1 MERGSLCQI
10 YSQIDF
16 TWTNL
21 ASVWQALLCTH
32 AWAFVVKVG
41 IPWMFTEWI
50 KGLMGYEAKSFVWMQ
65 RSVKRK
71 NIPTLGNLP
80 TPAHH
85 VTGLWAL
92 LTGATE
98 WVLSQAQ
105 LWTGQHWKHTH
116 VDMHHTN
123 GDPSI
128 PLSASCT
135 HTARGQ
141 AQAPELWGS
150 LLLQG
155 DISLSSSYHY
165 PVRRGA
171 RARVIGTDIQMAH
184 GLFSVPRLHANVCL
198 REWKGS
204 GQLSWSQIH

>member
-1 MERGSLCQI
+1 MEQGSLCQI

-16 TWTNL
+16 TRTNL
-21 ASVWQALLCTH
+21 ASACQALLCTH

-50 KGLMGYEAKSFVWMQ
+50 KGLMGYEAKSFVWMR

-98 WVLSQAQ
+98 WVLAQAQ

-116 VDMHHTN
+116 VHMHHTN
-123 GDPSI
+123 GGSI
-128 PLSASCT
+128 YPIVRFVYSHRSLPGSGPGAVGLSAASRRYLT
-135 HTARGQ
+135 II
-141 AQAPELWGS
+141 L
-150 LLLQG
+150 
-155 DISLSSSYHY
+155 ISL
-165 PVRRGA
+165 PCPQRRKGKSDWH
-171 RARVIGTDIQMAH
+171 RHT
-184 GLFSVPRLHANVCL
+184 N
-198 REWKGS
+198 GS
-204 GQLSWSQIH
+204 GALQCASPSCKCLFKGMKRVRTA